1 MTDDIDLQTLSMDPQ
16 RMREL
21 GYRIVDMIVDHHHA
35 LAHKPVTSHADRASL
50 TSLLHEPPPESPCD
64 PAAVVDIIE
73 RDVLSHMTLAA
84 HPRFFAYIPGP
95 ANFVG
100 AMGDAIA
107 SGFNVINTL
116 WLEASGPAQL
126 ELTAIDWVRQ
136 WCGLPERAGGLFVS
150 GGSVANLTALAVA
163 RQIKLDNDTANA
175 VVYCSDQTHGS
186 LEKNLKLL
194 GFTPGQFVKI
204 NSDHQFCIDMPA
216 LAQRITRDTAAGRRP
231 FCVIANAGTTNT
243 GAVDPL
249 HEISTLCRQHGLWLH
264 VDGAYGVPAVLT
276 ERGKQILRGLELAD
290 SITVDPHKW
299 LFQPFEIGC
308 ALVRDARWLPRTF
321 GQEHEYMQDAELNES
336 QEEVNF
342 CDYGI
347 QLTRGFRALKFWMTI
362 KTFGVAAIRKAI
374 DRSLELAE
382 HAQSCLHRQGCF
394 EITSTAH
401 LGIVSFR
408 YLPPDAG
415 PSADAVNLAIADAI
429 FADGSAMVSST
440 RLNDRVCLRLCTINP
455 KTTRADVEQTVE
467 LIAAK
472 GKTIC

>member
-1 MTDDIDLQTLSMDPQ
+1 
-16 RMREL
+16 MREM
-21 GYRIVDMIVDHHHA
+21 GYRIVDMIVDHHHT
-35 LAHKPVTSHADRASL
+35 LAQKPVTSYADRLRLSD
-50 TSLLHEPPPESPCD
+50 LLHEPPPESPTD
-64 PAAVVDIIE
+64 PAAVLDIVE
-73 RDVLSHMTLAA
+73 RDVLSHMTFAS

-107 SGFNVINTL
+107 SGFNAISAI
-116 WLEASGPAQL
+116 WMEAAGPAQL

-136 WCGLPERAGGLFVS
+136 WCGLPEQAGGLFVS

-163 RQIKLDNDTANA
+163 RQIKLDNETANA

-194 GFTPGQFVKI
+194 GFRPGQFVKI
-204 NSDHQFCIDMPA
+204 NSDGQFRIDVSA
-216 LAQRITRDTAAGRRP
+216 LAQRITQDNTAGHRP

-249 HEISTLCRQHGLWLH
+249 PEISTLCRQHGLWLH
-264 VDGAYGVPAVLT
+264 VDGAYGAPAVLT
-276 ERGKQILRGLELAD
+276 ERGKRILRGLNLAD
-290 SITVDPHKW
+290 SRTVDPHKW

-308 ALVRDARWLPRTF
+308 ALVRDAHWLRRTF
-321 GQEHEYMQDAELNES
+321 GQAHEYMQDAELDES
-336 QEEVNF
+336 QQEVNF

-362 KTFGVAAIRKAI
+362 KTFGMAAIREAI
-374 DRSLELAE
+374 DHNLEMAE
-382 HAQSCLHRQGCF
+382 YAESCLQQQGCF
-394 EITSTAH
+394 EITSPAH

-408 YLPPDAG
+408 YLPPDTE
-415 PSADAVNLAIADAI
+415 SSTDAINLAIADAI

-455 KTTRADVEQTVE
+455 RTTRGDIEHTVE

-472 GKTIC
+472 GKAVG